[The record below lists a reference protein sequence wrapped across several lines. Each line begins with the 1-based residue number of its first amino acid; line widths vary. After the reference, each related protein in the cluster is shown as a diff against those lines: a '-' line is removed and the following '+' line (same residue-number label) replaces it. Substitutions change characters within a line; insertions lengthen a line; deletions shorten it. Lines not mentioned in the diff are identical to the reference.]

1 MPLPQTMAF
10 IQMDG
15 AGGPEV
21 MKLAQGPLPSPKPDE
36 VLIRVQAAGVN
47 RPDIA
52 QRQGSYP
59 PPPGASPIL
68 GLEVAGEVV
77 AVGADVA
84 AGLTG
89 TDVATWKL
97 GDKVCAL
104 TNGGGYAEYC
114 TAPARQCLPWPRGY
128 DGLRAAAL
136 PETSFT
142 VWANLFQAGRLAR
155 GEKALIHGG
164 TSGIGVTAIQFAH
177 EFGATVY
184 ATAGSDDKC
193 AACIRL
199 GADAAINYRT
209 QDFVEQVAALTG
221 KRGVDVILD
230 MVGGPYMARNIRS
243 LGMDGRLVLIAF
255 LEGSKVENFDF
266 VQIMVRRLTVT
277 GSTMRPRTT
286 AQKGLIADALRETV
300 WPVLDAGRC
309 APVIHATFPLT
320 QATEAHRLMESS
332 QHIGKIM
339 LTLG

>member
-1 MPLPQTMAF
+1 MSIPQTMTYVQAS
-10 IQMDG
+10 G

-21 MKLAQGPLPSPKPDE
+21 LGLATGPVPVPKPDE

-47 RPDIA
+47 RPDVA

-77 AVGADVA
+77 AAGDQVRTLSVGDR
-84 AGLTG
+84 
-89 TDVATWKL
+89 
-97 GDKVCAL
+97 VCAL

-114 TAPARQCLPWPRGY
+114 TAPAPQCLPWPTGY
-128 DGLRAAAL
+128 DAVRAGAL

-142 VWANLFQAGRLAR
+142 VWANLFQAGRLAK
-155 GEKALIHGG
+155 GETALVHGG

-177 EFGATVY
+177 EFGSRIF
-184 ATAGSDDKC
+184 ATAGSDEKC

-209 QDFVEQVAALTG
+209 QDFVAEIKTLTDG
-221 KRGVDVILD
+221 RGVNVVLD
-230 MVGGPYMARNIRS
+230 MVGGPYMARNVRS
-243 LGMDGRLVLIAF
+243 LATDGRLVMIAF
-255 LEGSKVENFDF
+255 LQGSKVQEFDF
-266 VQIMVRRLTVT
+266 VPVMVKRLTLT

-286 AQKGLIADALRETV
+286 AQKGAIAAELRAKV

-309 APVIHATFPLT
+309 PPVIHATFPLA
-320 QATEAHRLMESS
+320 QAAEAHRLMESS

-339 LTLG
+339 LSFG